1 MQDKIAKLR
10 NLKLLFVEDEEDLTS
25 IISDTLKKL
34 GANFLIAK
42 NGKEGLALFQ
52 ENPDIDLVITDI
64 NMPIMNGIQMIE
76 EIKKISPV
84 EIVIM
89 SAHTESEYIDKSK
102 ELGVNHYLLKP
113 FDFLK
118 FIDLVISLDTHKND
132 TKWQSNSW
140 KRFIKKT

>member
-10 NLKLLFVEDEEDLTS
+10 DLKLLFVEDEEDLIS
-25 IISDTLKKL
+25 IISDTLNKL

-42 NGKEGLALFQ
+42 NGKEGLSIFESNQ
-52 ENPDIDLVITDI
+52 DIDLVITDI
-64 NMPIMNGIQMIE
+64 NMPIMNGLDMIK
-76 EIKKISPV
+76 EIRKISPV

-102 ELGVNHYLLKP
+102 ELGVEHYLLKP

-118 FIDLVISLDTHKND
+118 FIDLVVSLDLGKNG
-132 TKWQSNSW
+132 TK
-140 KRFIKKT
+140 

>member
-10 NLKLLFVEDEEDLTS
+10 NLKLLFVEDEEDLIS
-25 IISDTLKKL
+25 IISDTLNKL

-42 NGKEGLALFQ
+42 NGKEGLSVFEANQ
-52 ENPDIDLVITDI
+52 DIDLVITDI
-64 NMPIMNGIQMIE
+64 NMPIMNGLDMIK
-76 EIKKISPV
+76 EIRQISPV

-102 ELGVNHYLLKP
+102 ELGVEHYLLKP

-118 FIDLVISLDTHKND
+118 FIDLVVSLDLGKNG
-132 TKWQSNSW
+132 TK
-140 KRFIKKT
+140 

>member
-10 NLKLLFVEDEEDLTS
+10 NLKLLFVEDEEDLIS
-25 IISDTLKKL
+25 IISDTLNKL

-42 NGKEGLALFQ
+42 NGKEGLAVFEANQ
-52 ENPDIDLVITDI
+52 DIDLVITDI
-64 NMPIMNGIQMIE
+64 NMPIMNGLDMIS
-76 EIKKISPV
+76 EIKKISLV

-102 ELGVNHYLLKP
+102 ELGVKHYLLKP

-118 FIDLVISLDTHKND
+118 FIDLVVSLDLGKND
-132 TKWQSNSW
+132 SK
-140 KRFIKKT
+140 

>member
-10 NLKLLFVEDEEDLTS
+10 NLKLLFVEDEEDLIS
-25 IISDTLKKL
+25 IILDTLNKL

-42 NGKEGLALFQ
+42 NGKEGLSVFEANQ
-52 ENPDIDLVITDI
+52 DIDLVITDI
-64 NMPIMNGIQMIE
+64 NMPIMNGLDMIK
-76 EIKKISPV
+76 EIRQISPV

-102 ELGVNHYLLKP
+102 ELGVEHYLLKP

-118 FIDLVISLDTHKND
+118 FIDLVVSLDLGKNG
-132 TKWQSNSW
+132 TK
-140 KRFIKKT
+140 

>member
-10 NLKLLFVEDEEDLTS
+10 NLKLLFVEDEEDLIS
-25 IISDTLKKL
+25 IISDTLNKL

-42 NGKEGLALFQ
+42 NGKEGLAVFEANQ
-52 ENPDIDLVITDI
+52 GIDLVITDI
-64 NMPIMNGIQMIE
+64 NMPIMNGLDMIS

-102 ELGVNHYLLKP
+102 ELGVKHYLLKP

-118 FIDLVISLDTHKND
+118 FIDLVVSLDLGKND
-132 TKWQSNSW
+132 TK
-140 KRFIKKT
+140 

>member
-10 NLKLLFVEDEEDLTS
+10 NLKLLFVEDEEDLIS
-25 IISDTLKKL
+25 IISDTLNKL

-42 NGKEGLALFQ
+42 NGKEGLAVFEANQ
-52 ENPDIDLVITDI
+52 GIDLVITDI
-64 NMPIMNGIQMIE
+64 NMPIMNGLDMIK
-76 EIKKISPV
+76 EIRKISPV

-102 ELGVNHYLLKP
+102 ELGVEHYLLKP

-118 FIDLVISLDTHKND
+118 FIDLVVSLDLGKNG
-132 TKWQSNSW
+132 TN
-140 KRFIKKT
+140 

>member
-10 NLKLLFVEDEEDLTS
+10 DLKLLFVEDEEDLIS
-25 IISDTLKKL
+25 IISDTLNKL

-42 NGKEGLALFQ
+42 NGKEGLSIFEANQ
-52 ENPDIDLVITDI
+52 DIDLVITDI
-64 NMPIMNGIQMIE
+64 NMPIMNGLDMIK
-76 EIKKISPV
+76 EIRKLSSV

-102 ELGVNHYLLKP
+102 ELGVEHYLLKP

-118 FIDLVISLDTHKND
+118 FIDLVVSLDLGKNG
-132 TKWQSNSW
+132 TK
-140 KRFIKKT
+140 

>member
-42 NGKEGLALFQ
+42 NGKEGLTLFQ

-76 EIKKISPV
+76 EIKKISSV

-132 TKWQSNSW
+132 AK
-140 KRFIKKT
+140 

>member
-1 MQDKIAKLR
+1 MQDKIVKLR
-10 NLKLLFVEDEEDLTS
+10 NLKLLFVEDEEDLIS
-25 IISDTLKKL
+25 IISDTLNKL

-42 NGKEGLALFQ
+42 NGKDGLAVFEANQ
-52 ENPDIDLVITDI
+52 DIDLVITDI
-64 NMPIMNGIQMIE
+64 NMPIMNGLDMIK

-102 ELGVNHYLLKP
+102 ELGVKHYLLKP

-118 FIDLVISLDTHKND
+118 FIDLVVSLDLGKND
-132 TKWQSNSW
+132 TN
-140 KRFIKKT
+140 